1 MATDPF
7 LPTVLGFNSSGALN
21 DSDARLVWELVANIS
36 PPADILKRHGLTSA
50 DLKAKMKD
58 AMFVASYKEAKTL
71 WASDLNVQQ
80 RIKLK
85 AGLLLEDSLQDLFV
99 MIKDPM
105 QSAGNKLE
113 ATKQLGQLSQTIN
126 PKQQNG
132 AEGSSFK
139 LTINMGDTSPRSV
152 TIDGHALSTNTLPAT
167 VEE

>member
-7 LPTVLGFNSSGALN
+7 LPTILGFNSSGALN
-21 DSDARLVWELVANIS
+21 DSDARLVWELVANIF
-36 PPADILKRHGLTSA
+36 PPADILKRHGLTGA

-58 AMFVASYKEAKTL
+58 AMFVAAYKEAKTL

-99 MIKDPM
+99 MIKDPQ
-105 QSAGNKLE
+105 QSASNKLE

-126 PKQQNG
+126 PKQQSG
-132 AEGSSFK
+132 PEGSGFK
-139 LTINMGDTSPRSV
+139 LTINLGENAAKSV
-152 TIDGHALSTNTLPAT
+152 TIDGHAVSANALPAT
-167 VEE
+167 IDE